1 MDALKGRDRGVHMP
15 MARGVKTG
23 IVGVVFA
30 GMLGVAGFGAYNIY
44 SGLAGGS
51 GGGGGGAQSA
61 TATPV
66 NTSPPSATEIS
77 NTAADF
83 LTDWAAGDIAGAAAL
98 TDSVQ
103 TATAGLTAYRTQVHV
118 ASVKL
123 TPGTAIAAQVPF
135 TVVATLDYQGIDVP
149 WSYRSTLTVARNS
162 QGKPAVK
169 WAPSVLHPDLTAG
182 DTLVTGPAKTPQVD
196 IVDRDGNVMD
206 ASRYPSLTQIFKDLR
221 DRYAAGLKSGTP
233 GIETYIQGSD
243 GAEKKTL
250 YVLRK
255 GTNAKLR
262 TTLDPA
268 LQAAAEKAVS
278 AQKDAAGVTALDT
291 RTGGILAVAF
301 NPPYGTDHAMGD
313 PEAPGST
320 FKIVTATAL
329 FNAGLTPSTKSPCH
343 SGDNYKYGKP
353 YTNVSRDNPDAT
365 LQWDF
370 EESCNTGFIKLADN
384 ITPTTLPDTAQKYYG
399 IGTDWYVGT
408 TTRDATVPGGTG
420 DEMTSEMIG
429 QGQVQMTTLNMASVS
444 ATVREGDFHQPTIL
458 QDTSMIDKRTDIPT
472 TSLPSGVKQDLQ
484 QMMHGTATEGTAT
497 TAMSG
502 LSGKIGA
509 KTGSAEA
516 GSVQPNGWFTA
527 YRDHVSAAAIVL
539 QGGHGGDSAGPIV
552 ASVLGAS

>member
-1 MDALKGRDRGVHMP
+1 MS
-15 MARGVKTG
+15 RGVKTG
-23 IVGVVFA
+23 LVGAVFA

-44 SGLAGGS
+44 SGVTGAD
-51 GGGGGGAQSA
+51 GGGGGSQGSAA
-61 TATPV
+61 TAV
-66 NTSPPSATEIS
+66 DTSPPSAKEVVS
-77 NTAADF
+77 TAADF
-83 LTDWAAGDIAGAAAL
+83 LSAWQAGDTAGAAGL

-103 TATAGLTAYRTQVHV
+103 TATAALTAYKTQAHV

-123 TPGTAIAAQVPF
+123 TPGAASAAKVPF
-135 TVVATLDYQGIDVP
+135 TVVATLVYDGIDVP
-149 WSYRSTLTVARNS
+149 WSYHSSLTVGRDD

-169 WAPSVLHPDLTAG
+169 WAPSVLDPDLQDG
-182 DTLVTGPAKTPQVD
+182 DTLVTGPAQTPEVD

-206 ASRYPSLTQIFKDLR
+206 ATKYPSLTEVFKDLR
-221 DRYAAGLKSGTP
+221 DRYSAGLKGGTP
-233 GIETYIQGSD
+233 GVETYVQGAD
-243 GAEKKTL
+243 GSEKKTL

-262 TTLDPA
+262 TTIDPA

-278 AQKDAAGVTALDT
+278 AQKDQAGVTALDT
-291 RTGGILAVAF
+291 ETGDILAVAF
-301 NPPYGTDHAMGD
+301 NPLYGTDHAMGD

-329 FNAGLTPSTKSPCH
+329 LNAGLTPSTPSPCH

-353 YTNVSRDNPDAT
+353 YTNVSPDNPDAT

-370 EESCNTGFIKLADN
+370 EESCNTGFITLADN
-384 ITPTTLPDTAQKYYG
+384 ITPTTLPTTAQKYYG

-408 TTRDATVPGGTG
+408 TTRDGSVPGGTG

-444 ATVREGDFHQPTIL
+444 ATVREGEFHQPTIL
-458 QDTSMIDKRTDIPT
+458 QDTSLIEKRTDIST
-472 TSLPSGVKQDLQ
+472 TPLPSGVKQDLQ
-484 QMMHGTATEGTAT
+484 QMMHGTATEGTAA

-552 ASVLGAS
+552 AAVLGAS

>member
-1 MDALKGRDRGVHMP
+1 MP
-15 MARGVKTG
+15 VSRGVKTG
-23 IVGVVFA
+23 IIGTVFA

-44 SGLAGGS
+44 SGLAGGD
-51 GGGGGGAQSA
+51 GGGSTQSV
-61 TATPV
+61 ATPV
-66 NTSPPSATEIS
+66 DTSPPSPAEVVSTAT
-77 NTAADF
+77 DF
-83 LTDWAAGDIAGAAAL
+83 LTAWASGDIAGAAEL

-103 TATAGLTAYRTQVHV
+103 TATAGLTAYRTQAHV
-118 ASVKL
+118 TSVKL
-123 TPGTAIAAQVPF
+123 TPGTATATKVPF
-135 TVVATLDYQGIDVP
+135 TVVATLDYQGIDAP
-149 WSYRSTLTVARNS
+149 WSYRSALTVARNA

-169 WAPSVLHPDLTAG
+169 WAPSVLEPDLTTG

-196 IVDRDGNVMD
+196 IADRDGKIMD
-206 ASRYPSLTQIFKDLR
+206 VAKYPSLTTVFKDLR
-221 DRYAAGLKSGTP
+221 DRYAAGLKGGTAA
-233 GIETYIQGSD
+233 IETYVQGSD
-243 GAEKKTL
+243 GAEKKSL

-255 GTNAKLR
+255 GTNAKLK
-262 TTLDPA
+262 TTLDPV

-291 RTGGILAVAF
+291 ETGDILAVAF

-329 FNAGLTPSTKSPCH
+329 LNAGLTPSSPSPCH
-343 SGDNYKYGKP
+343 SGDNYLYGKP
-353 YTNVSRDNPDAT
+353 YTNTSPDNSNAT

-370 EESCNTGFIKLADN
+370 EESCNTGFIKLAGN
-384 ITPTTLPDTAQKYYG
+384 ISSNTLPDTARKYYG
-399 IGTDWYVGT
+399 IGSDWYVGT
-408 TTRDATVPGGTG
+408 TTRDASVPGGTG

-458 QDTSMIDKRTDIPT
+458 QDTSVIDKRTGIT
-472 TSLPSGVKQDLQ
+472 TTPLPAGVKSDLQ
-484 QMMHGTATEGTAT
+484 QMMHGTATEGTAA

-516 GSVQPNGWFTA
+516 ASVQPNGWFTA

>member
-1 MDALKGRDRGVHMP
+1 V
-15 MARGVKTG
+15 
-23 IVGVVFA
+23 
-30 GMLGVAGFGAYNIY
+30 
-44 SGLAGGS
+44 
-51 GGGGGGAQSA
+51 
-61 TATPV
+61 
-66 NTSPPSATEIS
+66 
-77 NTAADF
+77 
-83 LTDWAAGDIAGAAAL
+83 
-98 TDSVQ
+98 
-103 TATAGLTAYRTQVHV
+103 
-118 ASVKL
+118 
-123 TPGTAIAAQVPF
+123 
-135 TVVATLDYQGIDVP
+135 DV
-149 WSYRSTLTVARNS
+149 
-162 QGKPAVK
+162 
-169 WAPSVLHPDLTAG
+169 
-182 DTLVTGPAKTPQVD
+182 
-196 IVDRDGNVMD
+196 VDRDGNVMD
-206 ASRYPSLTQIFKDLR
+206 VAKYPSLTTVFKDLR
-221 DRYAAGLKSGTP
+221 DRYAAGLKGGTP

-268 LQAAAEKAVS
+268 MQAAAEKAVS
-278 AQKDAAGVTALDT
+278 AQKDAAGVSALDT
-291 RTGGILAVAF
+291 ETGDILAVAF

-329 FNAGLTPSTKSPCH
+329 LNAGLTPSTPSPCH

-353 YTNVSRDNPDAT
+353 YTNVSPDNPDAT

-370 EESCNTGFIKLADN
+370 EQSCNTGFIKLADN

-399 IGTDWYVGT
+399 LGTDWYVGT
-408 TTRDATVPGGTG
+408 TTRDASVPGGTG

-444 ATVREGDFHQPTIL
+444 ATVREGEFHQPTIL
-458 QDTSMIDKRTDIPT
+458 QDTGVIEKRADIPT
-472 TSLPSGVKQDLQ
+472 TPLPEGVKEDLQ

-516 GSVQPNGWFTA
+516 ASVQPNGWFTA

>member
-1 MDALKGRDRGVHMP
+1 MAMPRG
-15 MARGVKTG
+15 ARTG
-23 IVGVVFA
+23 IVAVVFA

-44 SGLAGGS
+44 SGLSGGD
-51 GGGGGGAQSA
+51 GGGGSSQVAAS
-61 TATPV
+61 TPV
-66 NTSPPSATEIS
+66 DTSPPSAQEVVS
-77 NTAADF
+77 TAADF
-83 LTDWAAGDIAGAAAL
+83 LSAWQSGDTAGAARL

-103 TATAGLTAYRTQVHV
+103 ATTAALTAYKTQAYVT
-118 ASVKL
+118 SVKL
-123 TPGTAIAAQVPF
+123 TPQTAVGTRVPF
-135 TVVATLDYQGIDVP
+135 TVVATLDYQGIVVP
-149 WSYRSTLTVARNS
+149 WSYSSALTVGRDD

-169 WAPSVLHPDLTAG
+169 WAPSVLDPDLQDG

-206 ASRYPSLTQIFKDLR
+206 VAKYPSLTQIFKDLR
-221 DRYAAGLKSGTP
+221 DRYAAGLKGGTA
-233 GIETYIQGSD
+233 GIETYVQASD
-243 GAEKKTL
+243 GTEKKTL

-262 TTLDPA
+262 TTLDPVI
-268 LQAAAEKAVS
+268 QAAAEKAVS
-278 AQKDAAGVTALDT
+278 AQQDAAGVTALDT
-291 RTGGILAVAF
+291 ETGGILAVAF
-301 NPPYGTDHAMGD
+301 NPPTGLDHAMGD

-329 FNAGLTPSTKSPCH
+329 LNAGLTPSTPSPCH
-343 SGDNYKYGKP
+343 SGDNYDYGKP
-353 YTNVSRDNPDAT
+353 YTNVSPDNPDAT

-370 EESCNTGFIKLADN
+370 EESCNTGFITLADN

-399 IGTDWYVGT
+399 IGSDWYVGT
-408 TTRDATVPGGTG
+408 TTRDASVPGGTG

-458 QDTSMIDKRTDIPT
+458 QDTSVIDKRTDIT
-472 TSLPSGVKQDLQ
+472 TTPLPAGVKSDLQ
-484 QMMHGTATEGTAT
+484 QMMHGTATEGTAA

-516 GSVQPNGWFTA
+516 ASVQPNGWFTA